1 MTTGPTAAPV
11 TVRAPGKVNLSLRV
25 GPPREDGFHPL
36 VTVFQALELGEHVTA
51 APAPRGSTTVRLAQH
66 VDGVPLGASNL
77 AARAAEALRAAS
89 GVDAGV
95 ELTIH
100 KSVPAASGMAGGS
113 ADAAAALLA
122 CDALW
127 GTDLG
132 AFDLHAL
139 AANLGSD
146 VSFPLFGG
154 SALGTGRGERL
165 VVMPDVGEW
174 HWVLAT
180 QATGLSTP
188 AVFGVYDSMHGHP
201 RGGPPSVP
209 SMLHEPSAPGTP
221 HPGDGR
227 PTTVGPGTA
236 GPGSGGLAPGAHEAA
251 IGDALA
257 DGDPDALGRLLL
269 NDLTEPAL
277 ELRPELGDVLAAFER
292 AGALGAVLSGSGP
305 TVAALALDARH
316 AASVAA
322 VVRGAEVA
330 DRVLTTTAPARGAHV
345 VEAAPETPANHGAG
359 GAA

>member
-1 MTTGPTAAPV
+1 MSEMSAPESALPGPV

-25 GPPREDGFHPL
+25 GPPRADGFHPL
-36 VTVFQALELGEHVTA
+36 VTVFQALDLGEHVTA

-77 AARAAEALRAAS
+77 AARAAEALRAAT

-100 KSVPAASGMAGGS
+100 KNVPAASGMAGGS
-113 ADAAAALLA
+113 ADAAAALMA

-127 GTDLG
+127 GTALG

-146 VSFPLFGG
+146 VSFPLLGG
-154 SALGTGRGERL
+154 TALGTGRGERL
-165 VVMPDVGEW
+165 VVLPDTGAW

-188 AVFGVYDSMHGHP
+188 AVFNAYDALHGYP
-201 RGGPPSVP
+201 RGGPPSAP
-209 SMLHEPSAPGTP
+209 SMLHEPAAPDAHT
-221 HPGDGR
+221 HSDD
-227 PTTVGPGTA
+227 A
-236 GPGSGGLAPGAHEAA
+236 EAGGLHPGAHEAA
-251 IGDALA
+251 LGDALVE
-257 DGDPDALGRLLL
+257 GDPAALGRLLL

-305 TVAALALDARH
+305 TVAALALDAAH
-316 AASVAA
+316 AESIAA
-322 VVRGAEVA
+322 VVRAAEVA

-345 VEAAPETPANHGAG
+345 VDAAPGPAAPGAATHPG